1 MPQIFKMD
9 KSNTKIA
16 VIGLGYVGLPLAR
29 LFSTQFSTI
38 GFDVNTQRVAAL
50 MQGHDATCEVPDEL
64 LQKAIANGFKC
75 TDNLEEIRECNVYIV
90 AVPTPVDH
98 NNHPDLTPLVNA
110 SSTVGKVISKGD
122 IVIYE
127 STVYPGVTEEECLP
141 VVESVSGLKFN
152 IDFFAGY
159 SPERINPGDK
169 EHTVEKIKKVTSGST
184 PEVADFVDALYN
196 SVLVNGTHKASSIR
210 VAEAS
215 KIIENSQRDVNIA
228 FMNELAKI
236 FNAMGIDTH
245 DVIEA
250 AASKWNFIKLQPG
263 LVGGHCISVDP
274 YYLIQ
279 KAQVYGVLPRVMSA
293 ARRLN
298 DGMGDYVANC
308 AIKLMNKKGVM
319 VKDAKILILGFTFK
333 ENCPDIRNTRVID
346 IYSTLHEYSD
356 QITIYDPWAN
366 PEAVKH
372 EYGVEV
378 TNGDISMLQKNYD
391 AVILAV
397 AHKEFKTVNVRDFLR
412 IENGVVYDVKG
423 ILPKEMID
431 GRL

>member
-1 MPQIFKMD
+1 MNKDIR
-9 KSNTKIA
+9 IA

-29 LFSTQFSTI
+29 LFSTKYKTV
-38 GFDVNTQRVAAL
+38 GYDLNAARVAAL
-50 MQGHDATCEVPDEL
+50 MEGHDATLEVTDEL
-64 LQKAIANGFKC
+64 LQEAIREHGFRC
-75 TDNLEEIRECNVYIV
+75 TADLEEIRDCNFYVV
-90 AVPTPVDH
+90 AVPTPVDE
-98 NNHPDLTPLVNA
+98 NNRPDLKPLWGA
-110 SSTVGKVISKGD
+110 SETVGKVISKGD
-122 IVIYE
+122 IVVYE

-141 VVESVSGLKFN
+141 VVERVSGLKFN
-152 IDFFAGY
+152 TDFFAGY

-169 EHTVEKIKKVTSGST
+169 THTVEKIKKVTSGST
-184 PEVADFVDALYN
+184 PEIADLVDEVYN
-196 SVLVNGTHKASSIR
+196 SVLVNGTHKAPSIK

-250 AASKWNFIKLQPG
+250 AASKWNFIKLSPD

-279 KAQVYGVLPRVMSA
+279 KAQVYGVLPRVMSN

-298 DGMGDYVANC
+298 DGMGAYVANQTIRC
-308 AIKLMNKKGVM
+308 MNKKGLV
-319 VKDAKILILGFTFK
+319 VKDARILILGITFK
-333 ENCPDIRNTRVID
+333 ENCPDIRNTKVVD
-346 IYSTLHEYSD
+346 IYHTLKEYTD
-356 QITIYDPWAN
+356 NITIYDPWADA
-366 PEAVKH
+366 EHVRE
-372 EYGVEV
+372 EYGVEIV
-378 TNGDISMLQKNYD
+378 SQLSTLNAQLYD

-397 AHKEFKTVNVRDFLR
+397 AHKEFQTLDVRALTCAG
-412 IENGVVYDVKG
+412 GVVYDVKG
-423 ILPKEMID
+423 VLQRDVVD

>member
-1 MPQIFKMD
+1 MQQIFKMD

-29 LFSTQFSTI
+29 LFSTQFTTI
-38 GFDVNTQRVAAL
+38 GFDMNSQRVKAL
-50 MQGHDATCEVPDEL
+50 MQGHDATCEVSDEL

-75 TDNLEEIRECNVYIV
+75 TDNLEEIRDCNVYIV

-98 NNHPDLTPLVNA
+98 NNHPDLTPLVGA
-110 SSTVGKVISKGD
+110 STTVGKVISKGD

-141 VVESVSGLKFN
+141 VVERVSGLKFN
-152 IDFFAGY
+152 TDFYAGY

-184 PEVADFVDALYN
+184 PEVADFVDELYN

-366 PEAVKH
+366 PESVKR

-378 TNGDISMLQKNYD
+378 TSGDMANLQKNYD